1 MLKARLMTG
10 VPLAVIFI
18 AIVLFVA
25 PLVLSALFAVF
36 VLLGAWEWSRLS
48 GLTSVLSRAVYLC
61 VIAGSLLVATSYGDL
76 LGAVKQYEVRAIL
89 GASCF
94 AWAIGLLWVKGY
106 PSSAILWRS
115 SFARLIMGY
124 WVLVPAWIA
133 AIFLLSVPLGPY
145 ILIAMVATVVVADVG
160 AYFFGRALGRHKLAP
175 NVSPSKTW
183 EGFWGG
189 FVASGLLAA
198 LIWWVLPVELSHL
211 SLQVIL
217 GLILSTALASVLGD
231 LMVSMVKRESGHKDS
246 GVLLPGHGGVL
257 DRLDSICG
265 AAPVFALGYMLVH
278 W

>member
-1 MLKARLMTG
+1 
-10 VPLAVIFI
+10 
-18 AIVLFVA
+18 
-25 PLVLSALFAVF
+25 
-36 VLLGAWEWSRLS
+36 
-48 GLTSVLSRAVYLC
+48 
-61 VIAGSLLVATSYGDL
+61 
-76 LGAVKQYEVRAIL
+76 
-89 GASCF
+89 
-94 AWAIGLLWVKGY
+94 
-106 PSSAILWRS
+106 
-115 SFARLIMGY
+115 
-124 WVLVPAWIA
+124 
-133 AIFLLSVPLGPY
+133 
-145 ILIAMVATVVVADVG
+145 MVATVVVADVG